1 MSVTTKRGPGRP
13 PDLEK
18 RRDVLDA
25 TRSLLAD
32 VGYSS
37 LTIDGVAQHAGTA
50 RSYVYRV
57 WESKMALVEEAL
69 FEPLEG
75 LEVPDTGS
83 TMDDLRQW
91 VALHV
96 AVMDRP
102 AHVKG
107 LPGLTIELMSD
118 PDAYRATYR
127 RYVKP
132 TEDGFTVILDRART
146 RGEGVGEVDG
156 ATVSRVMSGTA
167 MQLAHVPGNDTD
179 AIVDVVMATL
189 VGGVVGI

>member
-1 MSVTTKRGPGRP
+1 MAATTKRGPGRP
-13 PDLEK
+13 PDLGK
-18 RRDVLDA
+18 RRDVLDV
-25 TRSLLAD
+25 TRSILAE
-32 VGYSS
+32 VGYAS
-37 LTIDGVAQHAGTA
+37 LTIDGVAQKAGTA

-83 TMDDLRQW
+83 TIDDLRQW
-91 VALHV
+91 VARHV
-96 AVMDRP
+96 AVMDQP

-118 PDAYRATYR
+118 PDAYRETYR

-132 TEDGFTVILDRART
+132 TEDGFTLILDRARS
-146 RGEGVGEVDG
+146 RGEAVADVDG
-156 ATVSRVMSGTA
+156 ATMSRVMSGTA
-167 MQLAHVPGNDTD
+167 TQLAHVPGNDSDT
-179 AIVDVVMATL
+179 IVETVMATL
-189 VGGVVGI
+189 VGGVSGI

>member
-1 MSVTTKRGPGRP
+1 MTVTTKRGPGRP
-13 PDLEK
+13 PDLAK
-18 RRDVLDA
+18 RQDVLDA
-25 TRSLLAD
+25 TRSILAA
-32 VGYSS
+32 VGYGS
-37 LTIDGVAQHAGTA
+37 LTIDGVAQQAGTA

-83 TMDDLRQW
+83 TVDDLREW

-118 PDAYRATYR
+118 PVAYRETYR

-132 TEDGFTVILDRART
+132 TEDGFTLILDRARA
-146 RGEGVGEVDG
+146 RGESVADVDG
-156 ATVSRVMSGTA
+156 ATISRVMSGIA
-167 MQLAHVPGNDTD
+167 MQLAHVPTNDSE
-179 AIVDVVMATL
+179 AIVETVMATL
-189 VGGVVGI
+189 VGGVTTI